1 MTYRHRVLE
10 LLAACPD
17 GMTLGT
23 MFAHGFGRRLLA
35 GLIREGFVSAQA
47 KRVGPGDRQVEVTRL
62 RITETGRKALP

>member
-1 MTYRHRVLE
+1 
-10 LLAACPD
+10 
-17 GMTLGT
+17 MTLGT

-62 RITETGRKALP
+62 RITEIGRKALP